1 MSTKSSTTLKYHFVS
16 FNPKRRGLNSKSFQ
30 FNSMNRNTQF
40 SVSKNKKKKIKKNR
54 FVSNY
59 FNAHFPAREMKTFS
73 INEYFQNEINF
84 ESGEINL

>member
-40 SVSKNKKKKIKKNR
+40 SISNNIKKNR
-54 FVSNY
+54 FVSKN
-59 FNAHFPAREMKTFS
+59 FQCGFPGTREMKTFS

-84 ESGEINL
+84 KSGGNKS